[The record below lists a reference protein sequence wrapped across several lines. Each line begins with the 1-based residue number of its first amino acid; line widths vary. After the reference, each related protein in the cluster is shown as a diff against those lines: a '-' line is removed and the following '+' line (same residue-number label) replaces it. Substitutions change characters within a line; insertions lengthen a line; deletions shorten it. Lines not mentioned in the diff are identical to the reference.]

1 LDTPSKRSIEAL
13 KAQIA
18 ELEAD
23 NAKLT
28 KINNVLIKRV
38 ESSSSQIT
46 NPYAAF
52 EQSVSLA
59 EQVRERTEALNTA
72 LECLNKSNIDL
83 SVANEKAEQANLS
96 KTKFL
101 AAVSHDLLQ
110 PLHAARLFAGAL
122 SETIGS
128 SEHVSIKGST
138 LNSLNHSLDDVE
150 ALLRT
155 LVDISKLD
163 AGVVEVDKVNTSV
176 DPILRQ
182 LTTEFSQVAK
192 AAGLKFKHRTCKAN
206 VYTDPQLLLR
216 ILRNLLTNAIRYTN
230 EGGILLSAR
239 KRGTKLLIQVWDT
252 GIGIEESDLEN
263 IFDEFK
269 RLSSPRK
276 RFDRGLGLGLSIVE
290 KMAGV
295 LEHSVFVSSKP
306 NRGSVFSIELNIIEN
321 PSIPADLERI
331 TTPILSQPKVAS
343 VIGLIDNDLT
353 ICTAMKSLLEHWGA
367 EVYFAKNGEKLIE
380 QISLESID
388 LLIVDYHLDDN
399 INGLTVAQALT
410 DKSNKNLPILVITA
424 NHSRELDQQVNAL
437 GYSLL
442 HKPVKPMQL
451 RLKIGALLK

>member
-1 LDTPSKRSIEAL
+1 MDTPSKRSIEAL
-13 KAQIA
+13 KAKIA
-18 ELEAD
+18 ELEVD

-59 EQVRERTEALNTA
+59 EQVRERTNALNTA
-72 LECLNKSNIDL
+72 LESLNQSHNDL
-83 SVANEKAEQANLS
+83 SLANKKAEQANLS

-122 SETIGS
+122 SDTDAS
-128 SEHVSIKGST
+128 SEPLSTQGSILS
-138 LNSLNHSLDDVE
+138 SLNHSLDDVE

-163 AGVVEVDKVNTSV
+163 AGVVEVDKIYTPVE
-176 DPILRQ
+176 PILRQ
-182 LTTEFSQVAK
+182 ITTEFSQVAK
-192 AAGLKFKHRTCKAN
+192 AAGLKFTHRTCKAN

-230 EGGILLSAR
+230 EGGVLLSAR

-252 GIGIEESDLEN
+252 GIGIEESDLEH

-269 RLSSPRK
+269 RLSSPSK

-295 LEHSVFVSSKP
+295 LKHPIFVSSKP
-306 NRGSVFSIELNIIEN
+306 NRGSVFSIELNLIEN
-321 PSIPADLERI
+321 KPVHADPPRV
-331 TTPILSQPKVAS
+331 TQAVHSQPKIAS
-343 VIGLIDNDLT
+343 VIGLIDNDLN
-353 ICTAMKSLLEHWGA
+353 ICTAMKSLLERWGA
-367 EVYFAKNGEKLIE
+367 KVYFAKDGEKLIE
-380 QISLESID
+380 QIPLEAID
-388 LLIVDYHLDDN
+388 LLIVDYHLDEN
-399 INGLTVAQALT
+399 ENGLTLAEALT
-410 DKSNKNLPILVITA
+410 DKRNKNLPVLVITA
-424 NHSRELDQQVNAL
+424 NHSRELDQQVNAS